1 MEVHTQQMGE
11 DWVPFVLVA
20 QQQELL
26 TERFCTMQSSQSLCV
41 FHGHI
46 LDLTVPAP

>member
-1 MEVHTQQMGE
+1 MGE

-46 LDLTVPAP
+46 LDLTVPAPWS